1 MFNKLD
7 RLVVEMGYSPLEAYE
22 RMRNLLN
29 EVNGVMSEFT
39 SEKFISQANTAG
51 GLLRTRTR
59 PTLDILLLLP
69 CLYER
74 SC

>member
-1 MFNKLD
+1 MLN
-7 RLVVEMGYSPLEAYE
+7 RLQVLLSNSTCAAYNE

-39 SEKFISQANTAG
+39 SEKFISQANTAR

-59 PTLDILLLLP
+59 PTFNILLLLP
-69 CLYER
+69 CLYEH